1 MNKEH
6 EKKTE
11 QTNSQLVKDLAYIKQ
26 LMELQT
32 RNTAAGASPYFI
44 IWGIIWIIG
53 FGADALGFDHLLP
66 WIWGGLSII
75 GMILNL
81 TIGIKQAKEDPLP
94 TVFDRKLSM
103 LFSVFWRDRCLLH
116 RFDHD
121 GFVHFSADVIGL
133 YSVIFVSILYLLIG
147 VILGKECFYHGDLV
161 RAARMHKRHLVSALP
176 CRHHD
181 GFRRGHLLDYPH
193 HAAQMGE
200 KRWMKI
206 PFINWT
212 MSFMRKQ
219 GSAL

>member
-53 FGADALGFDHLLP
+53 FGADALVFDHLLP

-103 LFSVFWRDRCLLH
+103 LFSCFGVIVVLFIVLITT
-116 RFDHD
+116 

-147 VILGKECFYHGDLV
+147 VILGKEVFIMGIWFALLACINAIWFPPYHAGIMTVFGGGIFLITGIML
-161 RAARMHKRHLVSALP
+161 RRWGKN
-176 CRHHD
+176 D
-181 GFRRGHLLDYPH
+181 G
-193 HAAQMGE
+193 
-200 KRWMKI
+200 
-206 PFINWT
+206 
-212 MSFMRKQ
+212 
-219 GSAL
+219 